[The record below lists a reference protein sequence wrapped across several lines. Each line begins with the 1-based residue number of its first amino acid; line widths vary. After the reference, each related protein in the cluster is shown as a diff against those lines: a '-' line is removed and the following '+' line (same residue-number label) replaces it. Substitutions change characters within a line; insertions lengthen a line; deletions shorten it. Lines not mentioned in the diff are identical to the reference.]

1 MLVLLGPETGDTQT
15 AGRSWGAARL
25 WSWSPRPTGLFSVD
39 DRERWRV
46 LLAWADLGIKEKT
59 APGLSSYQ
67 PEKER
72 EGIREAR
79 GDISCSHLSS
89 GAWEQEMLEAVV
101 RGATGL
107 LNLASSPLPLDFG
120 ANERTEGRNWV
131 MSQGSWC
138 PLPSDQRPQRTHSPG
153 DPRRLR
159 KKRGLLSTG
168 THGKEQARKNWPRW
182 NNPFQR
188 CGHRGPEQESTW
200 PKSHRG

>member
-1 MLVLLGPETGDTQT
+1 MAGLAPSLGGPQAPRPGRAWARRPPSLSRAASAAGWLRAADGQNHAGAPRPAAGCTQT
-15 AGRSWGAARL
+15 AGGSWGAAKL

-101 RGATGL
+101 RNATDL
-107 LNLASSPLPLDFG
+107 LNLASSPLQLDFG
-120 ANERTEGRNWV
+120 ANE
-131 MSQGSWC
+131 SI
-138 PLPSDQRPQRTHSPG
+138 
-153 DPRRLR
+153 
-159 KKRGLLSTG
+159 
-168 THGKEQARKNWPRW
+168 
-182 NNPFQR
+182 
-188 CGHRGPEQESTW
+188 
-200 PKSHRG
+200 